1 MTIDKI
7 NLGKVFKKETKAEK
21 QEKQIPTIEVRTEE
35 GTLAKLRGASAARL
49 LAVMMGVATMG
60 GMTSCIN
67 NEATAIADNKQ
78 MLEIMDKILKAQET
92 NNNLLVKLLA
102 EMQQNNV
109 DNKLMIEL
117 LQQQISQNNEIL
129 NILNS
134 IGEDVAD
141 IKAAL
146 IRIETLMKEAN
157 QNDEEFK
164 NKIDII
170 IAGQG
175 SDSEKLQQ
183 LIDLN
188 TEQNTWLI
196 NIADLI
202 GTLKENGSELGDI
215 IKQFYTDYV
224 NNSEEFKNND
234 KDHTTLMN
242 LIYQALLTSNE
253 IDKAILA
260 EIQKIQKSSASDSEK
275 LAQIIDL
282 LTSIDNKMT
291 VLVDEVKKIS
301 ADLSIYV
308 NNQEAYEDQSLAL
321 LEGIFKNTGSADA
334 KISQLIAN
342 QEKQIANQIKLQGT
356 TDEILANLKQMN
368 GKMFTLD
375 ELRDMLG
382 PLFDKISGE
391 LTAEM
396 ISADELSAI
405 LEAYKTDLTK
415 TNSLIENLTDVVKN
429 LNFNG
434 GGMSQE
440 QIDAIIAAINAFK
453 NQEATNDEAQMDAYR
468 EIISQLANLNNGME
482 AIGAALTELSTNF
495 NAYAKNAATFGNSM
509 LAEMAKIRAGQST
522 AIANMEMYAAKMNEY
537 MTQAEAARNQQ
548 IALLQALV
556 DKETGGNGGITKE
569 ELEEV
574 LAGMGVNIPDYSA
587 ILEEIRDA
595 IGNVITSDDL
605 QNFFLKTKPDLTKTN
620 SLIETLIDVL
630 KNKNFSVTGDVSINM
645 DGIESKLAQ
654 IFELLSKGKTPTQD
668 QITELID
675 LVNQLVASQD
685 NSATS
690 RTMAM
695 TANSFF
701 TENTAY
707 FAFYDA
713 LASNA
718 AQNGYNA

>member
-21 QEKQIPTIEVRTEE
+21 QEKQIPTIEVKTEE
-35 GTLAKLRGASAARL
+35 GTLAKFRGASAAKL
-49 LAVMMGVATMG
+49 LAVMMGVAAMG
-60 GMTSCIN
+60 GMTSCIEN
-67 NEATAIADNKQ
+67 KAIAIADNKA
-78 MLEIMDKILKAQET
+78 MLELLESMNESLQA
-92 NNNLLVKLLA
+92 NNK
-102 EMQQNNV
+102 
-109 DNKLMIEL
+109 L
-117 LQQQISQNNEIL
+117 LQQILAAQKENNADNKIMIDLLNKQIEQNDQIMAIL
-129 NILNS
+129 NGIA
-134 IGEDVAD
+134 GDVEQ
-141 IKAAL
+141 IAAAVL
-146 IRIETLMKEAN
+146 RLENLMKEAN
-157 QNDEEFK
+157 QNDEEFL

-170 IAGQG
+170 IEGQG

-188 TEQNTWLI
+188 TEQNAWLL
-196 NIADLI
+196 NIAELI
-202 GTLKENGSELGDI
+202 ATLNANGSELGDI
-215 IKQFYTDYV
+215 ITQFYTDYV

-242 LIYQALLTSNE
+242 LIYNALLTSNE
-253 IDKAILA
+253 IDSAILA
-260 EIQKIQKSSASDSEK
+260 EIQKIQKSGAADSEK

-301 ADLSIYV
+301 ADLSVYV

-321 LEGIFKNTGSADA
+321 LEGIFRNTGSADA

-391 LTAEM
+391 LTAEL

-429 LNFNG
+429 MNIKG
-434 GGMSQE
+434 GGMTQE
-440 QIDAIIAAINAFK
+440 QLDAIIAAINAFK

-482 AIGAALTELSTNF
+482 AIGATLTELSTNF
-495 NAYAKNAATFGNSM
+495 NAYAKNAATFGDAM
-509 LAEMAKIRAGQST
+509 LAEMAKVRAGQST
-522 AIANMEMYAAKMNEY
+522 AISNMEMYAAKMNEY

-654 IFELLSKGKTPTQD
+654 IFELLSKGQTPTQD

-695 TANSFF
+695 TANNFF
-701 TENTAY
+701 TENPAY

-713 LASNA
+713 LASRA
-718 AQNGYNA
+718 AQDGYNA